1 MHFELRITQLSHH
14 IEACSGAQIA
24 SSPRN
29 SAKPE
34 NADEIEMY
42 ADLDIATEL
51 PLLQLLQLLIEA
63 IEINPEQLR

>member
-14 IEACSGAQIA
+14 IDAYSGAQIA

-34 NADEIEMY
+34 NADVFEMY

-51 PLLQLLQLLIEA
+51 PLFIEDA
-63 IEINPEQLR
+63 EMKPVQMRKANRF

>member
-34 NADEIEMY
+34 NGDEIEMY

-51 PLLQLLQLLIEA
+51 PLFIDDAEMKPVQMRKA
-63 IEINPEQLR
+63 NRF